1 MIKMRFPSILLGLI
15 ILLSAN
21 LKAQDVISA
30 KDFMAELKKNKDIV
44 VVEASTED
52 NYKKHIPNAVFIS
65 HKSLYKDGDIEGL
78 IKSPEE
84 LAKIFGENGIGND
97 TPVIIYDDGS
107 SKYNSRVY
115 WILKYIGATNVRLL
129 HKDMEKAWRQVR
141 VPLTAGASK
150 VEPKTF
156 TPKVNKAIIAIID
169 EVKKALA
176 NSNAVV
182 IDARAANEY
191 NGTSEKPVSK
201 GHIKGAI
208 NIEYKEFLT
217 ENGDFKSKD
226 EILAVAKKHGLSPDK
241 EIIAYCV
248 TSVRACPI
256 YVALT
261 GVGYKNVKVY
271 DGAYNE
277 WIADPSN
284 PLAK

>member
-1 MIKMRFPSILLGLI
+1 MRFPT
-15 ILLSAN
+15 ILLSLILLLGAN
-21 LKAQDVISA
+21 LKAQDLISA
-30 KDFMAELKKNKDIV
+30 KDFMVELKKNKSIV

-65 HKSLYKDGDIEGL
+65 HKSLYKAGDIEGL
-78 IKSPEE
+78 IKSPED
-84 LAKIFGENGIGND
+84 LARIFGENGISNS

-115 WILKYIGATNVRLL
+115 WILKYVGAENVRLL
-129 HKDMEKAWRQVR
+129 HKDMEGEWRNVR
-141 VPLTAGASK
+141 LPLTAGASK
-150 VEPKTF
+150 VQPTTF
-156 TPKVNKAIIAIID
+156 TPKVNKAIIANID

-182 IDARAANEY
+182 IDSRAANEF

-201 GHIKGAI
+201 GHIKGAV

-217 ENGDFKSKD
+217 DNGDFKSKD
-226 EILAVAKKHGLSPDK
+226 EILAVAKKHSLSPDQ
-241 EIIAYCV
+241 EIITYCQ

-256 YVALT
+256 FVALT
-261 GVGYKNVKVY
+261 GAGYTNVKVY

-284 PLAK
+284 PMAK

>member
-1 MIKMRFPSILLGLI
+1 MRFPTFLLSLI

-21 LKAQDVISA
+21 LKAQEVISA
-30 KDFMAELKKNKDIV
+30 KDFMAEFKKDKSIV
-44 VVEASTED
+44 VVDASSED
-52 NYKKHIPNAVFIS
+52 NYKKHIPNAVNIP

-84 LAKIFGENGIGND
+84 LAKIIGENGISN
-97 TPVIIYDDGS
+97 TTNVIIYDEGS

-115 WILKYIGATNVRLL
+115 WILKYIGAENVRLL
-129 HKDMEKAWRQVR
+129 HKDMEGEWRKVR
-141 VPLTAGASK
+141 LPLTAGASK
-150 VEPKTF
+150 VQPTAF
-156 TPKVNKAIIAIID
+156 TPKVNKAIIANID

-176 NSNAVV
+176 SDKAVV
-182 IDARAANEY
+182 IDARAASEY

-217 ENGDFKSKD
+217 ENGDFKTKE
-226 EILAVAKKHGLSPDK
+226 EIIAVAKKHGVTPDK
-241 EIIAYCV
+241 EVIAYCV

-256 YVALT
+256 FVALT
-261 GVGYKNVKVY
+261 GAGFNNVKVY

-277 WIADPSN
+277 WISDESN